1 MSRPSAGSDV
11 KLPDH
16 EESIAPVTILDAQG
30 RLVRVVAAKDFR
42 RTPAAGVALAG
53 RIPPTLG
60 RPRSRRGPPW
70 SRTDAGRPPPPP
82 SSYPRPSR
90 RLGGW
95 RAAPPS

>member
-42 RTPAAGVALAG
+42 RTPAAGVTLAG

-60 RPRSRRGPPW
+60 RPRSRRGPP
-70 SRTDAGRPPPPP
+70 
-82 SSYPRPSR
+82 
-90 RLGGW
+90 
-95 RAAPPS
+95 

>member
-1 MSRPSAGSDV
+1 MSLPSAASEV

-42 RTPAAGVALAG
+42 RTPATGMALVG

-60 RPRSRRGPPW
+60 PRRER
-70 SRTDAGRPPPPP
+70 GRP
-82 SSYPRPSR
+82 SVGGIRPTSAMPVAGVRRKSFAATTRTSR
-90 RLGGW
+90 
-95 RAAPPS
+95 P